1 MIYRFL
7 LLSNESEDFVREISI
22 DSDATFFDLHNAI
35 LDSVGYTKDQIT
47 SFFLCED
54 GWEKSQE
61 ITLMDMGGGSS
72 EFDML
77 VMDETSLRDYME
89 EEGQRLLYVYD
100 SISDRMFFIELK
112 EIVPSQYLDAPQCTF
127 SQGEAPAQ
135 MLTEDDFMANLTKD
149 VTLSNTIYDE
159 FSDDEDFDMDE
170 LDSEGFSDLDS
181 IADDYSNDL
190 Y

>member
-7 LLSNESEDFVREISI
+7 LLSNESEDFVREVSI

-159 FSDDEDFDMDE
+159 FSDDED
-170 LDSEGFSDLDS
+170 
-181 IADDYSNDL
+181 L
-190 Y
+190 YLLFFERYQYH